1 MAFIPVPQCAQV
13 QIVGQI
19 DGQETINDLYFS
31 HGSAITIV
39 NLQALADAVDN
50 WYWASILPELSNDF
64 TYLRTIVTDLTTNT
78 SGVAFQSANTG
89 TGGVTGEAN
98 PNNVA
103 ACISFRTALR
113 GRNWRGRNYIPGVP
127 GSVVTLN
134 TISPTFV
141 TNVQAGYR
149 LLKFGGTAIP
159 GDWSWVVVSRFS
171 GVDVNH
177 KPIPRTSGVVELVTD
192 ALFVDSTVDSQRRR
206 LPGRGR

>member
-1 MAFIPVPQCAQV
+1 MPFIPVPQCAQV
-13 QIVGQI
+13 QIQGVI

-31 HGSAITIV
+31 HGTTIDITA
-39 NLQALADAVDN
+39 LQALADAVDN

-64 TYLRTIVTDLTTNT
+64 TYVRTIVTDLTTNT

-89 TGGVTGEAN
+89 PGGVTGESN

-113 GRNWRGRNYIPGVP
+113 GRNWRGRNFIPGIP

-134 TISPTFV
+134 TIGNAFI

-149 LLKFGGTAIP
+149 LLKFGGTTIP
-159 GDWSWVVVSRFS
+159 GDWSWVVVSRYS
-171 GVDVNH
+171 GVDVNG

-192 ALFVDSTVDSQRRR
+192 ALFVDPTVDSQRRR
-206 LPGRGR
+206 LPGRGK

>member
-1 MAFIPVPQCAQV
+1 MAFIPIPQCANV
-13 QIVGQI
+13 RIEGTI
-19 DGQETINDLYFS
+19 DGQSTVNDLYFS
-31 HGSAITIV
+31 HGTTIDITA
-39 NLQALADAVDN
+39 LQALADAIDN
-50 WYWASILPELSNDF
+50 WYWANVLPELSDDF
-64 TYLRTIVTDLTTNT
+64 TYLRTVVTDLTTNT

-134 TISPTFV
+134 TIDGAFI
-141 TNVQAGYR
+141 TNVQAAYR
-149 LLKFGGTAIP
+149 LLKFGGTAVP
-159 GDWSWVVVSRFS
+159 GDWSWVVASRYS
-171 GVDVNH
+171 GVDVNG

-192 ALFVDSTVDSQRRR
+192 ALFVDNTVDSQRRR